1 VAILKNWVIGTRDG
15 TRASLRASYGFY
27 PRSAEAIAGLVS
39 QIRVRALDEA
49 SIRTDHIALLIV
61 IAVAVTIDVMRPTTL
76 AFVVPGM
83 AQESELRAPLQ
94 PAGVAPVAY
103 LPLWGTVA
111 ATAGAIRESE
121 AGSTLPV

>member
-1 VAILKNWVIGTRDG
+1 
-15 TRASLRASYGFY
+15 LRASYGLY

-61 IAVAVTIDVMRPTTL
+61 IAVAVTIDVMKPTTL
-76 AFVVPGM
+76 AFVVPSM
-83 AQESELRAPLQ
+83 AQDLRSPLN
-94 PAGVAPVAY
+94 PPGVVPVAY
-103 LPLWGTVA
+103 LPLSGTVA
-111 ATAGAIRESE
+111 ATAGVIRESE